1 MCEKYLKK
9 ELLGNGG
16 FAKCYLMV
24 HVRTQEK
31 LAGKVIRRWELRDKE
46 SRAKV
51 MQESEIHKYGAHHL
65 GRWSTAT
72 SCSCG
77 TPSSGRASTS

>member
-1 MCEKYLKK
+1 MGEKYLRK

-24 HVRTQEK
+24 SVRTGER
-31 LAGKVIRRWELRDKE
+31 LAGKVIRRRELRDKE

-51 MQESEIHKYGAHHL
+51 MQESEIH
-65 GRWSTAT
+65 R
-72 SCSCG
+72 
-77 TPSSGRASTS
+77 